1 MNTIKINIVSSSEEI
16 YSGEATMVF
25 ATGTLG
31 ELGIAPGHTPLLT
44 GLAAGPV
51 RVQNGSDEETFF
63 CSGGFLEV
71 QPDLVTVLS
80 DTAERAE
87 SLDESEAIK
96 AKEIAEQEL
105 ANKDTSIDYAKAK
118 AEAYHRKAHDCL
130 DRLSESPALRAL
142 RELTDYQLNRIY

>member
-1 MNTIKINIVSSSEEI
+1 MSTIKINIVSSSEEI
-16 YSGEATMVF
+16 FSGEATMVY

-51 RVQNGSDEETFF
+51 RVQNGSEEEAFF

-80 DTAERAE
+80 DTAERAD

-96 AKEIAEQEL
+96 VHAF
-105 ANKDTSIDYAKAK
+105 
-118 AEAYHRKAHDCL
+118 
-130 DRLSESPALRAL
+130 
-142 RELTDYQLNRIY
+142 LNRMDMAYAAADIIISRAGAGSVSGSNGSGDNPPAA